1 MYYTW
6 MLEQLLL
13 WMVGISTV
21 FTREYVGHVE
31 EEGCEGDGLEKK
43 FMRKVLGMH
52 PGKVNISH
60 KILM

>member
-1 MYYTW
+1 

-31 EEGCEGDGLEKK
+31 EEGCEGDGLEKGGHEK
-43 FMRKVLGMH
+43 GVGNAPWK
-52 PGKVNISH
+52 SEYQS
-60 KILM
+60 